1 MLFGWGPYLICL
13 LLSPSPP
20 SLQGESLVSQK
31 LLSSPVVPPA
41 TSGPMTFQVFSF
53 SVSPLSV
60 SLLRVSLSP
69 YRHGPCWCHLCLP
82 PLELHCF
89 LFSMQPWIYILE
101 WDSMSTQLVQEV
113 YFTASIEIC
122 GFCFFLVHCTSEL
135 QLVLFVLF
143 LNYLESIL
151 SLKDVGRDSYL
162 GGLDYLLV
170 FLFWNASFPINSIED
185 GL

>member
-1 MLFGWGPYLICL
+1 MLFEWGPYLICL

-122 GFCFFLVHCTSEL
+122 GFAFSWFTVH
-135 QLVLFVLF
+135 
-143 LNYLESIL
+143 LNYSWF
-151 SLKDVGRDSYL
+151 YL
-162 GGLDYLLV
+162 
-170 FLFWNASFPINSIED
+170 FFSWTIWNLFFPWRMWEEIPI
-185 GL
+185 